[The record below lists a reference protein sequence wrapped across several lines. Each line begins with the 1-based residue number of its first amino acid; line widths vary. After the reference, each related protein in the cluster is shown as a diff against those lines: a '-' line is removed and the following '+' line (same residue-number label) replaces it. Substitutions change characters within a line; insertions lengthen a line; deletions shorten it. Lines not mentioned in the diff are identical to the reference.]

1 LASLWGRNF
10 ILRLIVMAASA
21 RLAAIAVILVL
32 AAGSAVAQ
40 DADVRAER
48 IERPG
53 NSLFAQLFGRR
64 DQAPV
69 PPGQVP
75 GATPESSELIVRL
88 DRLEA
93 QLRQLT
99 GMVEQLQFRNQQL
112 EGQLRRMQEDTEYRL
127 QSTAPGGRPPVARTP
142 AAPAAVPPVA
152 TLPPVASPP
161 PTRRSDVFD
170 PTQSPNAP
178 GAPRPLGSL
187 PAGAVPGGPSVV
199 ATAPDLGPPRPPGAP
214 LDLTPPGT
222 VPDATPGPRGPGPIS
237 RPVAPGP
244 QATLPPSDSS
254 KDAYDLAYGYVLRRD
269 YTLAETA
276 FRKFLTDFPNDRLA
290 PEAHY
295 WLGESLYVRK
305 QYRDAAESFLKI
317 STDFPNTTKA
327 PDALLR
333 LGQSLAALDERETA
347 CAAFGEVARKYPRAS
362 AAVKQAVAQ
371 EQRRVRC

>member
-1 LASLWGRNF
+1 
-10 ILRLIVMAASA
+10 LRTD
-21 RLAAIAVILVL
+21 
-32 AAGSAVAQ
+32 Q
-40 DADVRAER
+40 
-48 IERPG
+48 P
-53 NSLFAQLFGRR
+53 SLFAQLFGRR

-75 GATPESSELIVRL
+75 TPTPESSELIVRL

-99 GMVEQLQFRNQQL
+99 GVVEQLQFRNQQL
-112 EGQLRRMQEDTEYRL
+112 EGQLRRAQEDTEYRL
-127 QSTAPGGRPPVARTP
+127 QSTAPGGRPPVARP
-142 AAPAAVPPVA
+142 SAAPAAVPPVA
-152 TLPPVASPP
+152 SAP

-178 GAPRPLGSL
+178 GAPRPLGTL
-187 PAGAVPGGPSVV
+187 PADAVPGGPSVV
-199 ATAPDLGPPRPPGAP
+199 ATAPDIGPPRPPGAP
-214 LDLTPPGT
+214 LDLSPPGT
-222 VPDATPGPRGPGPIS
+222 VPDATPGPRGPGPIG

-269 YTLAETA
+269 YALAEAA
-276 FRKFLTDFPNDRLA
+276 FRKFLADFPNDRFA

-295 WLGESLYVRK
+295 WLGEGLYVRK

-317 STDFPNTTKA
+317 STDFPNTPKA

-347 CAAFGEVARKYPRAS
+347 CAAFGEIARKYPRAS

>member
-1 LASLWGRNF
+1 MLAVR
-10 ILRLIVMAASA
+10 ISA
-21 RLAAIAVILVL
+21 IAAIFVL
-32 AAGSAVAQ
+32 AAGAAAAQ
-40 DADVRAER
+40 DTR
-48 IERPG
+48 IERSDQP
-53 NSLFAQLFGRR
+53 SLFAQLFGRR

-69 PPGQVP
+69 PPAQVP
-75 GATPESSELIVRL
+75 GTPPESSELIVRL

-93 QLRQLT
+93 QVRQLT
-99 GMVEQLQFRNQQL
+99 GLVEQLQFRNQQL
-112 EGQLRRMQEDTEYRL
+112 ESALRRAQEDTEYRL
-127 QSTAPGGRPPVARTP
+127 QGPTPGGRPPAVRPP
-142 AAPAAVPPVA
+142 AAPAAVPP
-152 TLPPVASPP
+152 PASPP
-161 PTRRSDVFD
+161 PSRRSDVFD

-187 PAGAVPGGPSVV
+187 PAGAVPPGGPSVI
-199 ATAPDLGPPRPPGAP
+199 ATEPGPPRPPGAP

-222 VPDATPGPRGPGPIS
+222 VPDAAPGPRGPGPVGQ
-237 RPVAPGP
+237 PVGP
-244 QATLPPSDSS
+244 QATLPPSGSS

-295 WLGESLYVRK
+295 WLGESLYVRR

-347 CAAFGEVARKYPRAS
+347 CAAFGEIARKYPRAS

>member
-1 LASLWGRNF
+1 MA
-10 ILRLIVMAASA
+10 IV
-21 RLAAIAVILVL
+21 RLAAIAALVL
-32 AAGSAVAQ
+32 AAGSAAAQ
-40 DADVRAER
+40 ETRMKPSD
-48 IERPG
+48 RP
-53 NSLFAQLFGRR
+53 SLLAQIFGRR

-75 GATPESSELIVRL
+75 GAAPESSDLIVRI

-99 GMVEQLQFRNQQL
+99 GLVEQLQFRNQQL
-112 EGQLRRMQEDTEYRL
+112 EGQLRRMQADTEYRL
-127 QSTAPGGRPPVARTP
+127 QTPPGVAPPANARPPVAPPT
-142 AAPAAVPPVA
+142 VPPLA
-152 TLPPVASPP
+152 TPPS
-161 PTRRSDVFD
+161 TRRSDVFD
-170 PTQSPNAP
+170 PTLSPNAP
-178 GAPRPLGSL
+178 GAPRPLGTL

-199 ATAPDLGPPRPPGAP
+199 AATPDGGPARPPAAP
-214 LDLTPPGT
+214 LDLRPPGT
-222 VPDATPGPRGPGPIS
+222 GTDPLAGPRGPGPIGQ
-237 RPVAPGP
+237 PVAP
-244 QATLPPSDSS
+244 QATLPPSDGA
-254 KDAYDLAYGYVLRRD
+254 KDAYELAYGYVLRRD
-269 YTLAETA
+269 FALAETA
-276 FRKFLTDFPNDRLA
+276 LRKFLEDYPNDRLA

-295 WLGESLYVRK
+295 WLGESLYLRK

-347 CAAFGEVARKYPRAS
+347 CAAFGEVGRKYPRAS